1 MITCN
6 VELRRGGGVSGVIPD
21 PESDID
27 SDEEL
32 SDKELSD
39 EELSDEEPSFRL
51 AKNKFVFGLA
61 PKRV

>member
-6 VELRRGGGVSGVIPD
+6 VELLRGGGVSGVIPD

-32 SDKELSD
+32 SDKVLAD
-39 EELSDEEPSFRL
+39 EELSDEEVLDEETFFRL
-51 AKNKFVFGLA
+51 A
-61 PKRV
+61 

>member
-32 SDKELSD
+32 SD

>member
-32 SDKELSD
+32 SD
-39 EELSDEEPSFRL
+39 EELSFRL

>member
-1 MITCN
+1 M
-6 VELRRGGGVSGVIPD
+6 GGVSGVIPD

-32 SDKELSD
+32 SDKVLAD
-39 EELSDEEPSFRL
+39 EELSDEEVLDEETFFRL